1 LSTITKSTTN
11 KSKNNSSML
20 LKDTIIE
27 GLVNGKANNIVC
39 LDLRNVDGAVSD
51 FFVIAHG
58 DSSTHIEGIN
68 RSVYKNCI
76 KNLNEKPWHEEGKSN
91 NEWILMDYVNVVA
104 HIFYKDTR
112 EVYNIEDLWGD
123 APKKKYT
130 NHKEKK

>member
-1 LSTITKSTTN
+1 MSTIIKPTTN
-11 KSKNNSSML
+11 IRKHNNVML

-27 GLVNGKANNIVC
+27 GLINGKANNIVC
-39 LDLRNVDGAVSD
+39 LDLRKVNGAVSD

-76 KNLNEKPWHEEGKSN
+76 KNHNEKPWHEEGKSN

-104 HIFYKDTR
+104 HIFYKDAR
-112 EVYNIEDLWGD
+112 AVYNIEDLWGD
-123 APKKKYT
+123 APKKIY
-130 NHKEKK
+130 ES